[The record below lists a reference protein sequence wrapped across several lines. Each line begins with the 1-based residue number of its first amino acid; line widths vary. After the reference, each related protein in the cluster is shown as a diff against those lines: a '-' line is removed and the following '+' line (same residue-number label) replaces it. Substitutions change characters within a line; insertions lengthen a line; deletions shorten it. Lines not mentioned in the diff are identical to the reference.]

1 MTING
6 LLDIH
11 VNRGSTDGG
20 IFIEFVEKCSLPCL
34 MPFNGKN
41 PNSIVILDNCSI
53 HHVAPVTELIR
64 SVGAMV
70 HYLPPYSPDYNPI
83 EWCFSKV
90 KHAISSMEQVNELTE
105 DIEL

>member
-1 MTING
+1 
-6 LLDIH
+6 
-11 VNRGSTDGG
+11 
-20 IFIEFVEKCSLPCL
+20 

-90 KHAISSMEQVNELTE
+90 KHAISSMEQVNELTG
-105 DIEL
+105 DIELIARMAFATVTPEDSQNWITNCEIYN